1 MEARFHLGWVMT
13 LVYAAGGI
21 FLVFTGTR
29 QERTPLL
36 LMGLG
41 ALLLGLLQ
49 GWLCVR
55 KGGQDG
61 RRHANV
67 LLGPAYALIGIFWL
81 HDGFSTGNG
90 RSIGFGL
97 VWLGIA
103 ASWIVRVFR
112 ELRESGE
119 EL

>member
-13 LVYAAGGI
+13 VVYAAGGI

-41 ALLLGLLQ
+41 ALLLG
-49 GWLCVR
+49 
-55 KGGQDG
+55 
-61 RRHANV
+61 

-119 EL
+119 EP

>member
-41 ALLLGLLQ
+41 TLLLGLLQ

-61 RRHANV
+61 RRYANV

-119 EL
+119 EP